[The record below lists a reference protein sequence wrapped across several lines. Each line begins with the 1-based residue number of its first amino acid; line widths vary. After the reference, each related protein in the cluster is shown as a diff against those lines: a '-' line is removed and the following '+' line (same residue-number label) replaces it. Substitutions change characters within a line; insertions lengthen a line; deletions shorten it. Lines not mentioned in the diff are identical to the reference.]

1 MKPDSKRSS
10 QAEIGGL
17 IDNGHAA
24 GRQIGDF
31 SRLGARIKEA
41 RVNRGFNLRAL
52 AEIVNCS
59 VGTLSK
65 IENGKTNPSL
75 GMLHKIGAALGINI
89 AALFSDRDLGEKIV
103 MRAGSR
109 PVMLTKEADPD
120 RGGIALE
127 RLVPYA
133 GAHLLEGTINIIQ
146 PGGGIDTELQHEGE
160 ELGYVLEGILE
171 LTVEGE
177 IYRLGPGDSFYFRSE
192 MRHTYRNPGGSVARV
207 LWVNTPPT
215 F

>member
-1 MKPDSKRSS
+1 MKADSKRSP
-10 QAEIGGL
+10 QAEIGKL
-17 IDNGHAA
+17 IDPGPAA
-24 GRQIGDF
+24 SGQNGDF
-31 SRLGARIKEA
+31 SKLGARIKEA
-41 RVNRGFNLRAL
+41 RVNRGFNLREL

-59 VGTLSK
+59 VGMLSK

-75 GMLHKIGAALGINI
+75 AMLHKIGAALGINI
-89 AALFSDRDLGEKIV
+89 AALFSDRDLGERIV

-109 PVMLTKEADPD
+109 PLMLTKEADPD
-120 RGGIALE
+120 HGGIALE
-127 RLVPYA
+127 QLVPYA

-146 PGGGIDTELQHEGE
+146 PGSGIGTELQHEGE

-171 LTVEGE
+171 LTIEGE

-192 MRHTYRNPGGSVARV
+192 MRHTYRNPGGSIARV